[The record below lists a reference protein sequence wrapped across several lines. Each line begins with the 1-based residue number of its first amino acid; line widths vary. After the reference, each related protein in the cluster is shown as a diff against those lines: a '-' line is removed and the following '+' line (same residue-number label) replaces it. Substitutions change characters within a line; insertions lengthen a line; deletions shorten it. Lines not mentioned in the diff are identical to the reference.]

1 MSKKFK
7 LQVLTNEDLVSRIDN
22 VASKLSMSRSA
33 FCAFIIAQ
41 GVYAYEKSLT
51 MTDDIG
57 AMISSELQKMLSEQA
72 EKK

>member
-1 MSKKFK
+1 MAKKFK
-7 LQVLTNEDLVSRIDN
+7 LQVLINEDLVSRIDN

-33 FCAFIIAQ
+33 FCAFIIAH